1 MSTPPDKVPI
11 PKTEVS
17 KLEAFLNDFAK
28 NQLAPYD
35 DKIHEPRRLDGAI
48 MNPVAAKRAENL
60 RELLACSPELKEQM
74 QSAFE
79 QGFIEKIEYLPIGA
93 HAGGTFSKE
102 RKSVRLRVDALD
114 PLEYKE
120 KDPELVFT
128 LGHEVRHA
136 LNTPLKD
143 DAIGKT
149 MAEAEKIAKKPG
161 PTHDYT
167 RIVAKYIQD
176 YRVEEASANIAGF
189 NALVSKLR
197 NDNPQST
204 PTLPQIYRALPGRAA
219 DFIDRSGE
227 APKFEYRIKQ
237 GLTLDKSMMMPH
249 SHDNLAAMGRYYFDK
264 PPTEV
269 RLGSFGKQDYRHY
282 YGDQVLSR
290 IGEIEKSARRPGE
303 AGSSISEAPTITI
316 NLKQLVL
323 QKSLLTSNLNFVDTS
338 PTKITHAREPTASD
352 AEATGKKP
360 RLDAPK
366 DPPLAIP
373 GAKESSALYA
383 QSLRAIDSAG
393 PGSLGLHD
401 RTEIDNAAA
410 AMALQALKLGMR
422 SIDGA
427 FKNASDQLIAY
438 EGDAKMDSSKRF
450 AFDVHQAKTQ
460 PALESLAEL
469 AKVLQKTEP
478 VVQQN
483 KPPAQR

>member
-1 MSTPPDKVPI
+1 MSTPPDKI
-11 PKTEVS
+11 PTSKTAVT
-17 KLEAFLNDFAK
+17 KLDAFLEKFATDP
-28 NQLAPYD
+28 LAPFD
-35 DKIHEPRRLDGAI
+35 EKIHAGRRLDYAI
-48 MNPVAAKRAENL
+48 LEPAAAERAKNL
-60 RELLACSPELKEQM
+60 RELLECSPELKTQM

-79 QGFIEKIEYLPIGA
+79 QGFIEKIEYMPEGA
-93 HAGGTFSKE
+93 NAGGAFSKE
-102 RKSVRLRVDALD
+102 RKSLRLKLDALD
-114 PLEYKE
+114 PFVFK
-120 KDPELVFT
+120 KNDPELVFT

-167 RIVAKYIQD
+167 LIVAKYIQD
-176 YRVEEASANIAGF
+176 YRVEEASAHIAGF
-189 NALVSKLR
+189 NTLVSKLR

-219 DFIDRSGE
+219 DFIDRIGA

-237 GLTLDKSMMMPH
+237 GLTLDKNMRMPH
-249 SHDNLAAMGRYYFDK
+249 SEGNLAAMGRYYFDK
-264 PPTEV
+264 PPTEA
-269 RLGSFGKQDYRHY
+269 RLGYFGNQDYRHY

-290 IGEIEKSARRPGE
+290 IGEIEKSALRPGE

-316 NLKQLVL
+316 NLKQLGL
-323 QKSLLTSNLNFVDTS
+323 QKSLLASNLNFVDTS

-366 DPPLAIP
+366 DPPPAIG

-383 QSLRAIDSAG
+383 QSLRAIDLVGAG
-393 PGSLGLHD
+393 KLGLHGE
-401 RTEIDNAAA
+401 TETGNVAA
-410 AMALQALKLGMR
+410 AMALQASKLGMR

-427 FKNASDQLIAY
+427 FANKQGKLIAC
-438 EGDAKMDSSKRF
+438 EGDMKMDSSKRLVL
-450 AFDVHQAKTQ
+450 DVQQAKTQ
-460 PALESLAEL
+460 PALESLAES

-483 KPPAQR
+483 KPPPQR